1 MYAIDSI
8 SGTSQELL
16 AQLERQEWYAEA
28 CQRMGE
34 GRLREWLAV
43 RVLLKKSLGEEKK
56 IDYTASGKP
65 YLTDGSYHIGISHT
79 KGFVAVAW
87 DKNHPVSID
96 IERIAKRVENVED
109 RFLNEAE
116 KNQLSSEHRLIHVL
130 LHWSAKETLF
140 KYMDENDIDFKT
152 QLHIHPFEPLINQQS
167 TMNAFET
174 RTVSMQTF
182 SICYWVTDE
191 CVLTWIE

>member
-16 AQLERQEWYAEA
+16 AQLDRQEWYAAA

-34 GRLREWLAV
+34 SRLREWLAV
-43 RVLLKKSLGEEKK
+43 RVLLKKHLGEEKE
-56 IDYTASGKP
+56 IDYTVSGKP
-65 YLTDGSYHIGISHT
+65 YLTDSSYHISISHT
-79 KGFVAVAW
+79 KGFVALAW

-109 RFLNEAE
+109 RFLNETE
-116 KNQLSSEHRLIHVL
+116 KHQLSPENRLIHLL

-152 QLHIHPFEPLINQQS
+152 QLHILPFKPLINQQS
-167 TMNAFET
+167 TIKAFET
-174 RTVSMQTF
+174 RTLAVQTF
-182 SICYWVTDE
+182 SIRYWVGEDY
-191 CVLTWIE
+191 VLTWIG